1 MSDHDDDLHDPDIRA
16 LYRKLPAETPS
27 DATDAAIKAAARRAV
42 GAGPQK
48 SGWTAGRKSALATAA
63 MLVLTVGLVVQM
75 QRQSPE
81 QLREAVSTTLESKKS
96 PYEPESRTDVA
107 AEAEAAAPAQP
118 PRVEIASSAG
128 NAAGPAAAPTRTSA
142 PDKKAVADA
151 PVAPPAA
158 PAEITAAPAPAISSA
173 DETETDKL
181 ADSRA
186 RDEAFAARSTTQRS
200 ANAIAAP
207 AAAAAKEERARIQ
220 EYSLAKEKKA
230 AASGALTAQPVIA
243 ADYRQAMASRNYT
256 QALQQLAQSETPDNR
271 NDIVHLLDKDLLL
284 QLTQPG
290 KAPACATLAPASLGD
305 SKPLCDLLTA
315 HASSK
320 PLPSGWRETLT
331 RKNLWQDGF
340 NYRRPA
346 LEELLGKQIP

>member
-16 LYRKLPAETPS
+16 LYRKLPTETPS
-27 DATDAAIKAAARRAV
+27 EATDAAIKAAARRAV

-48 SGWTAGRKSALATAA
+48 SGWTAARKSALATAA

-81 QLREAVSTTLESKKS
+81 QLREAVSTAIESQKS
-96 PYEPESRTDVA
+96 PGEPTSQADVA
-107 AEAEAAAPAQP
+107 AKAEAAAPARP
-118 PRVEIASSAG
+118 PKAEIASAAG
-128 NAAGPAAAPTRTSA
+128 NAAKPATAPARTAA
-142 PDKKAVADA
+142 PDKKTVADA
-151 PVAPPAA
+151 PFAPPAA
-158 PAEITAAPAPAISSA
+158 PAEVAAAPAPAITSA
-173 DETETDKL
+173 DETGTDKL

-200 ANAIAAP
+200 ANAITAP
-207 AAAAAKEERARIQ
+207 AAAAAKEERTRIQ
-220 EYSLAKEKKA
+220 TYSLAKEKKA
-230 AASGALTAQPVIA
+230 AASGALAAPPVIP
-243 ADYRQAMASRNYT
+243 ADYRSAMINRHYS
-256 QALQQLAQSETPDNR
+256 QALQQLTEGDTPDNR
-271 NDIVHLLDKDLLL
+271 NDINRQLDKDLLL

-315 HASSK
+315 HASGK
-320 PLPSGWRETLT
+320 PLPSGWQETLT

-346 LEELLGKQIP
+346 LEDLLGK